1 MAAGFYH
8 TSLSKRTMTEA
19 NNQKEKV
26 AAVPCMVIAGTHS
39 GVGKTTISLGLMAA
53 IQKRGLTVQSFKVGP
68 DFIDPGHHTRL
79 LGVPSRNLDGWM
91 LSKEYNRATF
101 CRSMHGKDF
110 GIVEGVMGLFDGYDG
125 RSEAGS
131 TAQMA
136 KWLNAPVILVVDA
149 SSMAR
154 SIAAL
159 VHGFKTYERDL
170 RLGAV
175 IANKVGS
182 ENHTRFLA
190 EAMESVPDVS
200 FLGGLPRTEE
210 VTIPERHLGLVT
222 SDEEPYPA
230 DLFNKLAVLV
240 EEHLDVSRLLEMPAT
255 VVSDEVLLGPPGR
268 QARIRLGVARDEAF
282 CFYYQ
287 DNLDLLTHFGAEL
300 CFFSPVRDSNL
311 PANISGLYLGGGY
324 PELYASKLAENESL
338 RREILAAAHRGMP
351 IFAECGGFMYLA
363 SSIEVEG
370 RNYPMVELYPFS
382 TRMLPQRKALGYRE
396 VVLKE
401 DCLLGPKGLKARGH
415 EFHYSELIGD
425 PGEVPDLFQLSSR
438 KGIEVGTDGFMLDNT
453 VAGYIHL
460 HFGSNPAMAAHFVGS
475 CKEYQEK
482 T

>member
-1 MAAGFYH
+1 MVK
-8 TSLSKRTMTEA
+8 T
-19 NNQKEKV
+19 NQQEQIQ
-26 AAVPCMVIAGTHS
+26 PGPRCMVIAGTHS
-39 GVGKTTISLGLMAA
+39 GVGKTTVSLGLMAA
-53 IQKRGLTVQSFKVGP
+53 FQKRGLTVQSFKVGP

-101 CRSMHGKDF
+101 CRSMQGKDF

-182 ENHTRFLA
+182 DSHAGFLA
-190 EAMESVPDVS
+190 EAMESVPDVA

-230 DLFNKLAVLV
+230 DLFNKLVALV
-240 EEHLDVSRLLEMPAT
+240 EEHLDMSKLLEMEAT
-255 VVSDEVLLGPPGR
+255 VVGDEVLPGPPTR

-311 PANISGLYLGGGY
+311 PANVSGLYLGGGY
-324 PELYASKLAENESL
+324 PELYARKLAENESL

-363 SSIEVEG
+363 NSIEVER

-438 KGIEVGTDGFMLDNT
+438 KGIQVGTDGFMLDNT
-453 VAGYIHL
+453 LAGYIHL
-460 HFGSNPAMAAHFVGS
+460 HFGSNPAMAAHFVDS
-475 CKEYQEK
+475 CREYQEK
-482 T
+482 N

>member
-1 MAAGFYH
+1 
-8 TSLSKRTMTEA
+8 
-19 NNQKEKV
+19 
-26 AAVPCMVIAGTHS
+26 MVIAGTHS

-53 IQKRGLTVQSFKVGP
+53 LQKRGLTVQSFKVGP

-101 CRSMHGKDF
+101 CRSMQGKDF

-159 VHGFKTYERDL
+159 VHGFKTYERAL
-170 RLGAV
+170 RVGAV

-182 ENHTRFLA
+182 ASHARFLS

-200 FLGGLPRTEE
+200 FLGGLPRSEE

-222 SDEEPYPA
+222 SDEEPYHA

-240 EEHLDVSRLLEMPAT
+240 EEHLDVSKLLEMPAT
-255 VVSDEVLLGPPGR
+255 VVSDEVLPEPPAR
-268 QARIRLGVARDEAF
+268 EARIRLGVARDEAF

-311 PANISGLYLGGGY
+311 PANVSGLYLGGGY
-324 PELYASKLAENESL
+324 PELYARKLAENEGL
-338 RREILAAAHRGMP
+338 RREILAAAQRGMP

-363 SSIEVEG
+363 RSIEVEG
-370 RNYPMVELYPFS
+370 RNYPMVQFYPFS

-401 DCLLGPKGLKARGH
+401 DSLLGPKGLKARGH
-415 EFHYSELIGD
+415 EFHYSELVGD
-425 PGEVPDLFQLSSR
+425 PEEVPDLFQLSSR
-438 KGIEVGTDGFMLDNT
+438 KGIEVGTDGFKFDNAL
-453 VAGYIHL
+453 AGYIHL

-475 CKEYQEK
+475 CKEYQEQDRA
-482 T
+482 

>member
-1 MAAGFYH
+1 
-8 TSLSKRTMTEA
+8 
-19 NNQKEKV
+19 
-26 AAVPCMVIAGTHS
+26 MVIAGTHS

-53 IQKRGLTVQSFKVGP
+53 LQKRGLTVQSFKVGP

-101 CRSMHGKDF
+101 CRSMQGKNF

-170 RLGAV
+170 RVGAV

-182 ENHTRFLA
+182 ASHARFLS

-200 FLGGLPRTEE
+200 FVGGLPRSEE

-240 EEHLDVSRLLEMPAT
+240 EEHLDVSKLLEMPAT
-255 VVSDEVLLGPPGR
+255 VVSDEVLPGPPAR
-268 QARIRLGVARDEAF
+268 QAKIRLGVARDEAF

-311 PANISGLYLGGGY
+311 PANVSGLYLGGGY
-324 PELYASKLAENESL
+324 PELYARKLAENEGL
-338 RREILAAAHRGMP
+338 RREILAAAQRGMP

-363 SSIEVEG
+363 RSIEVEG
-370 RNYPMVELYPFS
+370 RNYPMVEFYPFS

-401 DCLLGPKGLKARGH
+401 DSLLGPKGLKARGH
-415 EFHYSELIGD
+415 EFHYSELIGN

-453 VAGYIHL
+453 LAGYIHL
-460 HFGSNPAMAAHFVGS
+460 HFGSNPAMAAHFVDS
-475 CKEYQEK
+475 CREYQEK
-482 T
+482 S

>member
-1 MAAGFYH
+1 
-8 TSLSKRTMTEA
+8 
-19 NNQKEKV
+19 
-26 AAVPCMVIAGTHS
+26 MVIAGTHS

-53 IQKRGLTVQSFKVGP
+53 LQKRGLAVQSFKVGP

-101 CRSMHGKDF
+101 CRSMQGKDF

-170 RLGAV
+170 RVGAV

-182 ENHTRFLA
+182 ASHARFLS

-200 FLGGLPRTEE
+200 FLGGLPRSEE
-210 VTIPERHLGLVT
+210 VTIPDRHLGLVT

-240 EEHLDVSRLLEMPAT
+240 EEHLDVSKLLEMPAT
-255 VVSDEVLLGPPGR
+255 VVSDEVLPGPPAR

-300 CFFSPVRDSNL
+300 CFFSPVRDANL
-311 PANISGLYLGGGY
+311 PANVSGLYLGGGY
-324 PELYASKLAENESL
+324 PELYARKLAENEGL
-338 RREILAAAHRGMP
+338 RREILAAAQRGMP

-363 SSIEVEG
+363 RSIEVEG
-370 RNYPMVELYPFS
+370 RNYPMVEFYPFS

-401 DCLLGPKGLKARGH
+401 DSLLGPKGLKARGH
-415 EFHYSELIGD
+415 EFHYSELIGN

-453 VAGYIHL
+453 LAGYIHL
-460 HFGSNPAMAAHFVGS
+460 HFGSNPAMAAHFVDS
-475 CKEYQEK
+475 CREYQEK
-482 T
+482 S

>member
-1 MAAGFYH
+1 
-8 TSLSKRTMTEA
+8 
-19 NNQKEKV
+19 
-26 AAVPCMVIAGTHS
+26 
-39 GVGKTTISLGLMAA
+39 
-53 IQKRGLTVQSFKVGP
+53 VQSFKVGP

-101 CRSMHGKDF
+101 CRSMQGKDF

-170 RLGAV
+170 RVGAV

-182 ENHTRFLA
+182 ASHARFLS

-200 FLGGLPRTEE
+200 FLGGLPRSEK

-240 EEHLDVSRLLEMPAT
+240 EEHLDVSKLLEMPAT
-255 VVSDEVLLGPPGR
+255 VVSDEVLPGPPAR
-268 QARIRLGVARDEAF
+268 QAKIRLGVARDEAF

-311 PANISGLYLGGGY
+311 PANVSGLYLGGGY
-324 PELYASKLAENESL
+324 PELYARKLAENEGL
-338 RREILAAAHRGMP
+338 RREILAAAQRGMP

-363 SSIEVEG
+363 RSIEVEG
-370 RNYPMVELYPFS
+370 RNYPMVEFYPFS
-382 TRMLPQRKALGYRE
+382 TRMLPRRKALGYRE

-401 DCLLGPKGLKARGH
+401 DSLLGPKGLKARGH
-415 EFHYSELIGD
+415 EFHYSELIGN
-425 PGEVPDLFQLSSR
+425 PGEIPDLFQLSSR

-453 VAGYIHL
+453 LAGYIHL

-475 CKEYQEK
+475 CQEYQEQDRA
-482 T
+482 